1 VAALIALD
9 THVVVWLHAGRV
21 DLLPDELRAEL
32 DREPAVIS
40 PMVLLELEYLKEI
53 DRIAAGADMILS
65 DLSAEIG
72 LSLCTQPFAVVI
84 RESLKQAWTRDPFD
98 RVIVAQSIVA
108 GDALATKDDS
118 ILQHCQ
124 TAFWR

>member
-1 VAALIALD
+1 MTALD

-21 DLLPDELRAEL
+21 DLLPEELHVQL

-40 PMVLLELEYLKEI
+40 PMVLLELEYLREI
-53 DRIAAGADMILS
+53 DRIAVGADEIFA

-72 LSLCTQPFAVVI
+72 LSLCTQPFAAVI
-84 RESLKQAWTRDPFD
+84 RESLKQTWTRDPFD

-118 ILQHCQ
+118 VLQHCP
-124 TAFWR
+124 TAFWQ